1 MEQKREYN
9 NSFDLVKF
17 WCSYIVISIHCGLSN
32 DIACPHSISQIVNL
46 VQCMAVPIFYVISG
60 YLLGCKLY
68 GADKENSWHSSVKT
82 LLWQIKLYVLWAV
95 LFLPINLYGEFFVY
109 DHNVCQS
116 VISLL
121 QGWFLVGENYD
132 SWPLW
137 YLLSSIVGM
146 GLILVCY
153 RFGIKKK
160 YIVLL
165 SFFLYAV
172 GMVIVRLPDEGVVGS
187 LQYMMSFIHGNR
199 NGFFFGWAFLAI
211 GMLGKLSITRK
222 YVYALF
228 IFLFIVGLFKPQYV
242 CLPLAFIC
250 LQLMLIYKKKGTPKT
265 FRLLRKMSTLN
276 YFMHMFFV
284 FLFTEFLWSM
294 QQGVWLFIAVAIVTT
309 IASCCVILGIERHNT
324 DKSFV

>member
-32 DIACPHSISQIVNL
+32 DIACPPISQIVNL

-172 GMVIVRLPDEGVVGS
+172 GMAIVRLPDEGVVGS

-228 IFLFIVGLFKPQYV
+228 IFLLIVGLFKPQ
-242 CLPLAFIC
+242 
-250 LQLMLIYKKKGTPKT
+250 
-265 FRLLRKMSTLN
+265 
-276 YFMHMFFV
+276 
-284 FLFTEFLWSM
+284 
-294 QQGVWLFIAVAIVTT
+294 
-309 IASCCVILGIERHNT
+309 
-324 DKSFV
+324 